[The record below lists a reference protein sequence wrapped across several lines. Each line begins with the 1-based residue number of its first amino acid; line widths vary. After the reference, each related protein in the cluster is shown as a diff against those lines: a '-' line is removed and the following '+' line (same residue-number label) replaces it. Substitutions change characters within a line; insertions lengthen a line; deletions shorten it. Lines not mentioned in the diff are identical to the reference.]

1 MRAFLLSSFIVC
13 VLSATVAQQ
22 AQPMTLEECIAYA
35 LENNERLSIAELEND
50 IAKTQINE
58 ALSSGLP
65 QVNGNVGVTKNIRIQ
80 TSFIQDF
87 ISPAV
92 YGVLEREGLLVDP
105 VVPEPQTFPAAF
117 GTPYTGQAGVNVR
130 QLIFNG
136 SFFIGLKAAR
146 TVKEL
151 SEKKQKQTEV
161 EIVQGVSNAFY
172 LVLIAQE
179 NLEFLASNFGTI
191 DTLLNET
198 QGMYDNGFAEK
209 IDVSRIKI
217 QHNNLKTSLQNSTEL
232 LITSINLLKFQMG
245 MPLDQEMTLSG
256 DLESVQLDEMEEV
269 SDQAFN
275 NRPDYDVLQTNKK
288 LADLNILN
296 FKSMY
301 LPNIYA
307 NYNLGWNAGT
317 NTFGDMT
324 QFNGDTWFRYSNI
337 GVTMAIPIF
346 DGFYKRSMIQR
357 GKVQRLQVEAGIAQ
371 LENNINREIVEARV
385 KLANAKRSL
394 EAQRENVELAQEVYN
409 ATKIKYQE
417 GVGPNLEVIEANNG
431 LKEAQT
437 NYLNAAYDAI
447 SAQIQLKKSLGTLH
461 NN

>member
-1 MRAFLLSSFIVC
+1 MRAFLLSFLLTGVLLTSF
-13 VLSATVAQQ
+13 AQETQ
-22 AQPMTLEECIAYA
+22 MTLDECIAYA
-35 LENNERLSIAELEND
+35 LENNERLAIAELEKD

-65 QVNGNVGVTKNIRIQ
+65 QVNGNLGVQKNIRIQ

-105 VVPEPQTFPAAF
+105 VIPEPQTFPAAF
-117 GTPYTGQAGVNVR
+117 GTPYSGQAGFNVR

-136 SFFIGLKAAR
+136 SFFIGLKAAQ

-151 SEKKQKQTEV
+151 SEKKEKQTQV

-179 NLEFLASNFGTI
+179 NLEFLATNFGAI

-198 QGMYDNGFAEK
+198 QIMFDNGFAER

-217 QHNNLKTSLQNSTEL
+217 QHNNLRSSLQNSTEL

-245 MPLDQEMTLSG
+245 MPLDQEIMLSG
-256 DLESVQLDEMEEV
+256 DLESVQLDELANV
-269 SDQAFN
+269 DDVAYS
-275 NRPDYDVLQTNKK
+275 NRPDYEVLMTNKK
-288 LADLNILN
+288 LADLNIMN

-301 LPNIYA
+301 FPNIYA

-317 NTFGDMT
+317 NTFGDLT

-357 GKVQRLQVEAGIAQ
+357 GKVQRLQVEAGMEQ
-371 LENNINREIVEARV
+371 LENNINREIVDARV
-385 KLANAKRSL
+385 KLNNAKRTL
-394 EAQRENVELAQEVYN
+394 DAQKENVELAQEVYN
-409 ATKIKYQE
+409 ATRIKYQE
-417 GVGPNLEVIEANNG
+417 GVGPNLEVIEANNA

-447 SAQIQLKKSLGTLH
+447 SAQIQLKKSLGILH
-461 NN
+461 KN